1 MWDNDIY
8 NAKYFLVN
16 ALLCDMTTSFLYRDY
31 LFFAA
36 DCDLRVMPH
45 LPPLLF
51 WKYESALISVV
62 CFVLQKFWY
71 VLCG

>member
-1 MWDNDIY
+1 MWENDIY

-16 ALLCDMTTSFLYRDY
+16 ALLCDMITSFLYQDY

-45 LPPLLF
+45 VYIYHLF
-51 WKYESALISVV
+51 YSENTR
-62 CFVLQKFWY
+62 VLWY
-71 VLCG
+71 L